1 MEQVMQYLRR
11 LVYHVARWPRSH
23 GFGVQS
29 PFAYRFVTDVVREAY
44 PYYAYGELAE
54 KYHSDRFS
62 LRLLQF
68 LMRLSNFRQGRYWV
82 SNNLKSVE
90 LDYLRAGCQKAE
102 LLSSHA
108 RPDGV
113 ILDLVGLEADEDYDH
128 SFYRKYASLLGPDGV
143 MVIEGI
149 HGSSHCVR
157 FWRQVTADPKAVVT
171 FDIYDCGVVFF
182 NPALSKMNYNV
193 TFRL

>member
-1 MEQVMQYLRR
+1 MQYLRR

-23 GFGVQS
+23 GFGAQS
-29 PFAYRFVTDVVREAY
+29 PFAYRFVMDVVSEAY
-44 PYYAYGELAE
+44 PYYAYEELAE

-171 FDIYDCGVVFF
+171 FDI
-182 NPALSKMNYNV
+182 
-193 TFRL
+193 

>member
-1 MEQVMQYLRR
+1 MVQIMEYLKR
-11 LVYHVARWPRSH
+11 LVYHVVRWPRSH

-54 KYHSDRFS
+54 KYKTDRCS
-62 LRLLQF
+62 LPFLQF
-68 LMRLSNFRQGRYWV
+68 LLRLSNFRQGRYWV

-90 LDYLRAGCQKAE
+90 LAYLRAGCRKAE
-102 LLSSHA
+102 LLSSYA
-108 RPDGV
+108 KPDGV
-113 ILDLVGLEADEDYDH
+113 ILDLVALEADEGYDYT
-128 SFYRKYASLLGPDGV
+128 FYRRYASLLGPGGV

-149 HGSSHCVR
+149 RRNRRCRR
-157 FWRQVTADPKAVVT
+157 FWRQVRADSKAVVT

-182 NPALSKMNYNV
+182 DATKPKKNYKLM
-193 TFRL
+193 FSL

>member
-1 MEQVMQYLRR
+1 MLRFFSH
-11 LVYHVARWPRSH
+11 LLRWPRSH

-29 PFAYRFVTDVVREAY
+29 PSAYRFVKDIIREQY
-44 PYYAYGELAE
+44 PYYAYESLAQ
-54 KYHSDRFS
+54 KYPEDKVAQAFH
-62 LRLLQF
+62 QF
-68 LMRLSNFRQGRYWV
+68 LLRLSNMLQAQHWV
-82 SNNLKSVE
+82 SNNLKTVE

-108 RPDGV
+108 HPDGV
-113 ILDLVGLEADEDYDH
+113 ILDLVDLEADEDYDH
-128 SFYRKYASLLGPDGV
+128 SFYRKYASLLAPDGV

-149 HGSSHCVR
+149 HDSSHCVR
-157 FWRQVTADPKAVVT
+157 FWRQVAADPKAVVT